1 MQALTW
7 CAQTFGGNSA
17 KGFQAEVITPNNT
30 RSTRGCSRRSRS
42 EMQEALALL
51 PRSEADLIYLAFF
64 KRMTYLAV
72 ANQLGL
78 GHSDVPNP

>member
-1 MQALTW
+1 
-7 CAQTFGGNSA
+7 
-17 KGFQAEVITPNNT
+17 
-30 RSTRGCSRRSRS
+30 
-42 EMQEALALL
+42 MQEALALL